1 MGFTRSERDVKIIQK
16 LSDYP
21 NVEDGVP
28 TEELK
33 KKFDQGAEIVQEDLN
48 KFISEIEVGSASKNI
63 GADPLDENDV
73 SEGNVL
79 AKLKKIHEEAQNM
92 ALGQIPDGTITKAKM
107 NEEYEKT
114 LAKKDGE
121 LQEGLNAEMFNGEN
135 KEEFLANNKPYVVG
149 FYEGNAE
156 SDDYTV
162 RKIELPFTPQ
172 AVYVRVVAGSTA
184 NINLFAITGSPH
196 YYDNKVEARKCLE
209 IVENGFNVK
218 NISAGGTNSWIN
230 TTGHQYNYIAFK

>member
-1 MGFTRSERDVKIIQK
+1 MGFTKSTTDIKVHQK

-21 NVEDGVP
+21 KVEDGISS
-28 TEELK
+28 EELK
-33 KKFDQGAEIVQEDLN
+33 KRFDMPAEQLQNDLN
-48 KFISEIEVGSASKNI
+48 KFIDEIETGSASKNI
-63 GADPLDENDV
+63 GADPLDENDI

-92 ALGQIPDGTITKAKM
+92 TLGQIPDGTITKAKM
-107 NEEYEKT
+107 NEEYEGT

-121 LQEGLNAEMFNGEN
+121 LQKGLNAEMFNGEN
-135 KEEFLANNKPYVVG
+135 KEEFLKNNKSYVVG

-184 NINLFAITGSPH
+184 NINLFAITDSPH
-196 YYDNKVEARKCLE
+196 YYDNKVETRKCLE

-218 NISAGGTNSWIN
+218 NINAGGTSGYIN
-230 TTGHQYNYIAFK
+230 KTGCKYNYIAFK